1 MCVCLC
7 GHDKCSTWVF
17 KPSGVWC
24 CVIGCMVPDVWSIVV
39 PPPPLWGSS
48 SPRILKPQQH
58 HVRTCDLTSLVLY
71 VNRFSLVIMT
81 WYVPTKNAHLP
92 VVHYNDNFLLIN
104 WARSVC
110 LCVCQLTQSTC
121 CVFLDLL
128 WSLYSWRFPL
138 PYCSNK
144 DSSGPG
150 LSMEKLPETK
160 VSM

>member
-1 MCVCLC
+1 MFVVVTNVVL
-7 GHDKCSTWVF
+7 DYSSF
-17 KPSGVWC
+17 L
-24 CVIGCMVPDVWSIVV
+24 GCDVMLLGEWFLMSWRIIV
-39 PPPPLWGSS
+39 PPLRGSC

-58 HVRTCDLTSLVLY
+58 RVRTYELTNLVLF
-71 VNRFSLVIMT
+71 VSRFSLVIML
-81 WYVPTKNAHLP
+81 WYVPTKNAYFP
-92 VVHYNDNFLLIN
+92 VAQYNDDYLLIN

-110 LCVCQLTQSTC
+110 LCVCRLTQSTC

>member
-1 MCVCLC
+1 MFVVMTNVVLEY
-7 GHDKCSTWVF
+7 SS
-17 KPSGVWC
+17 PL
-24 CVIGCMVPDVWSIVV
+24 GCDAVLLGEWFVMFWRIIV
-39 PPPPLWGSS
+39 PPPLQGSS

-58 HVRTCDLTSLVLY
+58 PVKTYDLTSLVLY
-71 VNRFSLVIMT
+71 VSRFSLVIML
-81 WYVPTKNAHLP
+81 WYVCTKNAYLP
-92 VVHYNDNFLLIN
+92 VAHYNDNYLLIN

-150 LSMEKLPETK
+150 LIVEKLPETK